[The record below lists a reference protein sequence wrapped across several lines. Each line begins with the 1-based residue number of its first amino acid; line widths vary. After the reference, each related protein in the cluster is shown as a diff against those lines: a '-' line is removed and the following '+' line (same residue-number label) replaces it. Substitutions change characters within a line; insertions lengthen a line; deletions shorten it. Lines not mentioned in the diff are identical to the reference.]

1 MDDRKKPASKPLQL
15 KIGDAPQKKAAPPRR
30 NIGEFNVNDETQ
42 WAKLRRQ
49 WVEEKIDIA
58 AARAEKVLMIDHDEL
73 PLSKHILLLL
83 IVAFCGIFVLW
94 ASFATLDEV
103 TRGEGKIIPS
113 TEIQVLSSLEGGVV
127 DEFLVR
133 EGEAVKSGQVLMRL
147 RDIEASSDLGASRAR
162 YLGLLATVTR
172 LQAEAEGKDGV
183 EFPEEVKTGVPQSV
197 AEELNAFN
205 ANREK
210 NRGQLDILQQQ
221 LTQREGEVR
230 ELGSRASDLRGVIA
244 VTQQQRDMIA
254 PAVAR
259 GSAPRMELLDLERT
273 LKQTQ
278 AELNGV
284 TSSLPRAKAAVEEAK
299 ARIKDIDT
307 TVRAQAQAELSAK
320 LTEMNAI
327 KETLA
332 GYQERKGR
340 TEIRSPVDGI
350 VKDLKVNTV
359 GGVVKPG
366 QDVLEIVPQDDQL
379 LVEAKIRPSDIAF
392 LHPGQKAVVK
402 ITAYDFSI
410 YGGLAGE
417 VVDISADT
425 IANEKGEHFY
435 RVRVRTDESTLRRK
449 GEVLP
454 IIPGM
459 VAGVDIM
466 TGHKTVMEYL
476 LKPFIKTVKT
486 AMNER

>member
-1 MDDRKKPASKPLQL
+1 MSAQQTPVRPPELPNVSSAKASPLHSR
-15 KIGDAPQKKAAPPRR
+15 KAA
-30 NIGEFNVNDETQ
+30 GDFNVNDEAQ
-42 WAKLRRQ
+42 WAALRRK

-103 TRGEGKIIPS
+103 TRGEGKVIPS
-113 TEIQVLSSLEGGVV
+113 SEIQILSSLEGGVV
-127 DEFLVR
+127 DAFTVK
-133 EGEAVKSGQVLMRL
+133 EGDAVHAGQVLMRL
-147 RDIEASSDLGASRAR
+147 RDIEASSDLGSSRAR

-172 LQAEAEGKDGV
+172 LQAEAEGRDGV
-183 EFPEEVKTGVPQSV
+183 EFPEEVAKGAPQSV
-197 AEELNAFN
+197 VEELNAFN

-210 NRGQLDILQQQ
+210 NRGQLDILNQQ
-221 LTQREGEVR
+221 LTQREAEVR
-230 ELGSRASDLRGVIA
+230 ELGSRAADLKGVIG
-244 VTQQQRDMIA
+244 VTRQQRDMIA
-254 PAVAR
+254 PAVGR
-259 GSAPRMELLDLERT
+259 GSAPRMELLDLERSI
-273 LKQTQ
+273 KEKQ

-284 TSSLPRAKAAVEEAK
+284 LSSLPRAKAAVAEAE
-299 ARIKDIDT
+299 ARIKDIET
-307 TVRAQAQAELSAK
+307 TAKAQAQAELSAK

-327 KETLA
+327 RETLA

-340 TEIRSPVDGI
+340 TEIRSPVEGI
-350 VKDLKVNTV
+350 VKDLKINTV

-366 QDVLEIVPQDDQL
+366 QDVIEIVPQDDQL
-379 LVEAKIRPSDIAF
+379 LVEARIRPSDIAF

-410 YGGLAGE
+410 YGGLTGK

-425 IANEKGEHFY
+425 IANEKGESFY
-435 RVRVRTDESTLRRK
+435 RVRVRTDESTLKRK

-476 LKPFIKTVKT
+476 LKPFIKTMRT